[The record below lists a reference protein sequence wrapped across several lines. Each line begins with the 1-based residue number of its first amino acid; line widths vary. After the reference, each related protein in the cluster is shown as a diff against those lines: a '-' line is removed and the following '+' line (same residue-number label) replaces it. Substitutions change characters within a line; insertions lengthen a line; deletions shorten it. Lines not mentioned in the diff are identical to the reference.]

1 MKGYCK
7 AMYELC
13 HSENPNRLKFCQAY
27 EENCITDAPIDLS
40 ILLITSLL
48 MMVLLNFY
56 VNKSILN

>member
-27 EENCITDAPIDLS
+27 EENCITDAS
-40 ILLITSLL
+40 IELTSVLILTLLFIYYELRK
-48 MMVLLNFY
+48 V
-56 VNKSILN
+56 